1 MQVKWVAAEGDM
13 GSGARVVA
21 AGATAEDDMGPS
33 ARVVAARPT
42 AGEDMGPAARVV
54 AAGATTEKD
63 MGPAASVIVAVSD
76 LASLLISRLDWTS
89 TSSLRPSLQLF
100 GLLLVK

>member
-42 AGEDMGPAARVV
+42 AGEDMGPAA
-54 AAGATTEKD
+54 
-63 MGPAASVIVAVSD
+63 SVIVAVSD